1 MLDSEGI
8 DPNTW
13 DECVE
18 KADRKFRGQTVK
30 YFESAFLK
38 NDCYSII
45 YLQIIVIVM
54 WQKC

>member
-30 YFESAFLK
+30 YFESAF
-38 NDCYSII
+38 
-45 YLQIIVIVM
+45 
-54 WQKC
+54 